1 MKKRIIKIIS
11 FLLASLLLSF
21 CLAGCGE
28 KKESGDGKEDGGET
42 MGEYKITNKVKI
54 TMDDGGEIYIALYGD
69 EAPITVANFLDLVRS
84 GFYDG
89 VIIHRIVPGFV
100 IQGGDPDGTG
110 FGGSDKT
117 IKGEFSENGVNN
129 RISHQRG
136 VVSMAR
142 SQNPDSASSQFFICL
157 DNVSSSLDG
166 KYAAFGEVIEG
177 MDVVDRIAAVPTGYG
192 DRPVTEVVMKKV
204 EVIS

>member
-1 MKKRIIKIIS
+1 
-11 FLLASLLLSF
+11 
-21 CLAGCGE
+21 
-28 KKESGDGKEDGGET
+28 

-110 FGGSDKT
+110 FGGNGKT

-192 DRPVTEVVMKKV
+192 DRPVTDVVMQKV
-204 EVIS
+204 EVID